1 MYIMEYKNILVT
13 GGCGFIGSNFVNYM
27 VSKYQ
32 DAHFVN
38 IDKLDYCSDI
48 SNIDI
53 NNSTNYT
60 FIKGNLTDK
69 QLLADTITKY
79 NIDCIIH
86 IAAQSHVDN
95 SFENSYIF
103 IEDNIVATVN
113 ILEICRTHKS
123 IKKLL
128 HVSTDEVYGEIGMDD
143 ELCTVDMKLNPT
155 NPYSVSKASAEFF
168 VRCYAMCYKIPVVIT
183 RGNNVYGPHQYHEK
197 LIPKFIKLLL
207 ENKKCTI
214 QGKGNTVR
222 NFIHVY
228 DTCTAFETVLLKG
241 ELNKI
246 YNIGTNNEYSV
257 MDITKKLVNIIK
269 HSDNVDN
276 WVEYVKDRPWND
288 LRYGIN
294 SDDLKKLGWVE
305 KYTDFDKGLIE
316 CVEWYIQKFTQ

>member
-1 MYIMEYKNILVT
+1 MEYKSILVT
-13 GGCGFIGSNFVNYM
+13 GGCGFIGSNFINYM
-27 VSKYQ
+27 VLKYP
-32 DAHFVN
+32 DTHFVN
-38 IDKLDYCSDI
+38 IDKLDYCSDTL
-48 SNIDI
+48 NINI
-53 NNSTNYT
+53 GSSTNYT

-69 QLLADTITKY
+69 HLIIDAVVKY
-79 NIDCIIH
+79 GIDCIIH

-113 ILEICRTHKS
+113 ILEVCRTHS
-123 IKKLL
+123 CIKKLL
-128 HVSTDEVYGEIGMDD
+128 HVSTDEVYGEIGLGD

-168 VRCYAMCYKIPVVIT
+168 VQCYAMCYKIPVVIT
-183 RGNNVYGPHQYHEK
+183 RGNNVYGPRQYHEK

-214 QGKGNTVR
+214 QGQGNTVR

-228 DTCTAFETVLLKG
+228 DTCTAFETVLSRG

-246 YNIGTNNEYSV
+246 YNIGTDNEYSV
-257 MDITKKLVNIIK
+257 MDVTKKLVDIIK
-269 HSDNVDN
+269 PGADSDD
-276 WVEYVKDRPWND
+276 WIEYIKDRPWND

-294 SDDLKKLGWVE
+294 SDDLRKLGWTE
-305 KYTDFDKGLIE
+305 KYKDFDEGLKE
-316 CVEWYIQKFTQ
+316 CVEWYINKFTHIKT